1 MSGVVVVL
9 LLALQV
15 QATGRCP
22 TADDVEQR
30 LAPLLPP
37 GLESSLRDVA
47 QLDEDAAGGLTL
59 TLAQVDGGTIT
70 RRQLVPAASCGD
82 RAETVAVA
90 LAIWESQIHPEIAL
104 QLDRL
109 STAP

>member
-22 TADDVEQR
+22 TAHDVERR

-37 GLESSLRDVA
+37 GLESSRRDVA
-47 QLDEDAAGGLTL
+47 QIDEDADGGLTL
-59 TLAQVDGGTIT
+59 TLAQFDRGTIT
-70 RRQLVPAASCGD
+70 RRQLPPAASCAD

-90 LAIWESQIHPEIAL
+90 LAIWEAQIHPEIPL
-104 QLDRL
+104 QLD
-109 STAP
+109 